1 MLKQLYFSQT
11 VHLANSPSKNILLD
25 TESSKLSLRNL
36 NPNQMIDKRHQIEKI
51 INSKK
56 VMKADSFKN
65 DFKKHVK
72 SSRKD
77 IG

>member
-1 MLKQLYFSQT
+1 
-11 VHLANSPSKNILLD
+11 
-25 TESSKLSLRNL
+25 
-36 NPNQMIDKRHQIEKI
+36 MIDKRHQIEKI